1 MQYVDSSALVK
12 RYVREADSDVALRL
26 LAADLE
32 WVTAEHTMVEVRRT
46 LSVRFAGDSSA
57 AARAREVFEADWSA
71 LHVVALDGE
80 TCSRAAELAETTG
93 ARTLD
98 VLHLA
103 AAMRAGAPA
112 LRVVTFDVRMA
123 QAVRSLGWTAV
134 GA

>member
-46 LSVRFAGDSSA
+46 LAVRFAGDPSGA
-57 AARAREVFEADWSA
+57 TRAREVFDADWSA
-71 LHVVALDGE
+71 LHVVALDDE

-98 VLHLA
+98 ALHLA
-103 AAMRAGAPA
+103 AALRAGAPA
-112 LRVVTFDVRMA
+112 LRLVTFDLRLA
-123 QAVRSLGWTAV
+123 QAARGMGWSVV
-134 GA
+134 GG

>member
-26 LAADLE
+26 LAADLD
-32 WVTAEHTMVEVRRT
+32 WVTAQHTMVEVRRT
-46 LSVRFAGDSSA
+46 LASRFADDSSGGT
-57 AARAREVFEADWSA
+57 RALDAFAVDWSG
-71 LHVVALDGE
+71 LHVVALDE
-80 TCSRAAELAETTG
+80 DTCSRAADLAETTG

-98 VLHLA
+98 ALHLA